1 MSALTGLRVLLSCAL
16 MSVGGAALAQDLPPT
31 VVFDPT
37 TLAAAPPSTGQPPPQ
52 HFSVTS
58 YGDADSL
65 GNRTVY
71 ADGTIAPFSGIYE
84 SGLRFR
90 AMGDVSWYRYVNT
103 ESPRTLGSGHYVEG
117 DILAGYGIWL
127 SRFSITGLVGPAFA
141 DIVNQ
146 GVVTERWGARAAIEM
161 NAKPTDW
168 TMASA
173 SVFYSTPTNNVQA
186 QVKTGLKI
194 FEGVYVGPEAKFSW
208 QQLIPVQLS
217 FVTPSVAAP
226 SFVTS
231 TPVSAQTAIAK
242 VNVGAFSA
250 VNVGPVAI
258 GVSGGWVQEQQLG
271 SGFYGSA
278 SLYIPF

>member
-1 MSALTGLRVLLSCAL
+1 
-16 MSVGGAALAQDLPPT
+16 
-31 VVFDPT
+31 
-37 TLAAAPPSTGQPPPQ
+37 
-52 HFSVTS
+52 
-58 YGDADSL
+58 
-65 GNRTVY
+65 
-71 ADGTIAPFSGIYE
+71 
-84 SGLRFR
+84 
-90 AMGDVSWYRYVNT
+90 
-103 ESPRTLGSGHYVEG
+103 
-117 DILAGYGIWL
+117 
-127 SRFSITGLVGPAFA
+127 
-141 DIVNQ
+141 
-146 GVVTERWGARAAIEM
+146 M

-173 SVFYSTPTNNVQA
+173 SVSYSTPTNNVQA

-226 SFVTS
+226 SLVRAS
-231 TPVSAQTAIAK
+231 PVSEQTAIAK

-250 VNVGPVAI
+250 VNIGPVSI

>member
-1 MSALTGLRVLLSCAL
+1 
-16 MSVGGAALAQDLPPT
+16 
-31 VVFDPT
+31 
-37 TLAAAPPSTGQPPPQ
+37 
-52 HFSVTS
+52 
-58 YGDADSL
+58 
-65 GNRTVY
+65 
-71 ADGTIAPFSGIYE
+71 
-84 SGLRFR
+84 
-90 AMGDVSWYRYVNT
+90 
-103 ESPRTLGSGHYVEG
+103 LGSGHYVEG
-117 DILAGYGIWL
+117 DVLAGYGVWF

-146 GVVTERWGARAAIEM
+146 GVVTERWGARATIEM

-173 SVFYSTPTNNVQA
+173 SVFYSTPTNNIQA

-217 FVTPSVAAP
+217 FGTP
-226 SFVTS
+226 SFVTA

-250 VNVGPVAI
+250 VNVGPVSI

-278 SLYIPF
+278 SLYVPF